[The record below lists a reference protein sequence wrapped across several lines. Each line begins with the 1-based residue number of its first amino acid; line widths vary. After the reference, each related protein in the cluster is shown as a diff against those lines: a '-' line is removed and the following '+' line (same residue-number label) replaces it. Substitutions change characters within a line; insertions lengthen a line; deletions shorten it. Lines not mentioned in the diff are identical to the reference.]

1 MGSRPAGRR
10 VCVWKSLAESRADL
24 SAVLSQPWPRDRD
37 RNLVIQCQDQC
48 RVLPPPRGGR
58 GEGQEARAEAVG
70 RGRLARCCGHTACLG
85 SGQGGRPF
93 IEYADPWSVASGRV

>member
-48 RVLPPPRGGR
+48 RVPPPPRGGR

-70 RGRLARCCGHTACLG
+70 RGRLAPCCGHTACLG
-85 SGQGGRPF
+85 SGHGGRPF